1 MGLMDWAKAQFIEII
16 EWLDDSRDTMVYRFP
31 VHSNEIKNG
40 AKLTVRE
47 GQAAVFVLQGKIAD
61 VMAPGMYT
69 IDGKNTPILS
79 TIMGWKY
86 GFASPFKSEV
96 YFVNTR
102 EFTGMKW
109 GTQNPIM
116 MRDQDFGIVRL
127 RAFGSYAFQ
136 VTDPGLFLKDIVGT
150 DGLYETDKLS
160 DYLRDMLLQSFATAL
175 GTAKIPAL
183 DLAANYRN
191 IGGALTKDITADF
204 ASHGLTLTHFLISNI
219 SVPPEVEAA
228 MDKRSEMGALGDLN
242 KFTQFQVANAITDA
256 AKQPGGMAGMGM
268 GMGAGMGMG
277 GMMVN
282 QMNNAAMAG
291 QQQQPPPQQAPSAAP
306 VAAVS
311 AGDDVMAR
319 LGQLKKLLDAG
330 LIEKAEFDE
339 KKKELISK
347 L

>member
-1 MGLMDWAKAQFIEII
+1 MSLMDWAKGQFIEII
-16 EWLDDSRDTMVYRFP
+16 EWLDDTRDTMVYRFP
-31 VHSNEIKNG
+31 VRSNEIKNG

-102 EFTGMKW
+102 EFTGLKW

-127 RAFGSYAFQ
+127 RAFGSYSIQ
-136 VTDPGLFLKDIVGT
+136 ITDPGLFLKDIVGT
-150 DGLYETDKLS
+150 DGLYETDKIA

-183 DLAANYRN
+183 DLAANYRV
-191 IGGALTKDITADF
+191 IGTSLTKDIVSDF
-204 ASHGLTLTHFLISNI
+204 AAHGLTLTHFIISNI

-282 QMNNAAMAG
+282 QMNQAAVAA
-291 QQQQPPPQQAPSAAP
+291 QQASAPPAPAAAAP
-306 VAAVS
+306 VAA
-311 AGDDVMAR
+311 AGDDVMSK

-330 LIEKAEFDE
+330 LIEKSEFDE
-339 KKKELISK
+339 KKKDLLAK